1 MQNKEKV
8 RNRVIN
14 IIAVIFFVLS
24 VSLFVIHRLLSVDS
38 IAHWYS
44 KYTGVLMDFDNRVEA
59 IDNSW
64 LVILAIEAN
73 FFLKAVI
80 PWIPISCICV
90 MSGVVFKWPV
100 ALTINI
106 VGLTMLYSIKYLW
119 GKRLGGGNAEK
130 ILTKYEKAYTF
141 VDNNKIGSPILL
153 FFFRL
158 IPCLPLNSVSQLYGS
173 LEFEYWKFI
182 IISIV
187 GSSYKLFSYTII
199 GRNVYDPLSGKFL
212 LPLAFLFLF
221 SSITIF
227 AVNSAINVTGASIRH
242 FRRLKRKT
250 DKNKS
255 GGTNDEIN

>member
-1 MQNKEKV
+1 MQKREKA
-8 RNRVIN
+8 RSRALN
-14 IIAVIFFVLS
+14 IIAVISFLLS
-24 VSLFVIHRLLSVDS
+24 VSLFVVHRLLDIDS
-38 IAHWYS
+38 FALWYS
-44 KYTGVLMDFDNRVEA
+44 KYTGVLMDFENRVES

-90 MSGVVFKWPV
+90 MSGVVFRWPV
-100 ALTINI
+100 ALPINI
-106 VGLTMLYSIKYLW
+106 VGLAMLYSIKYFW
-119 GKRLGGGNAEK
+119 GKHLGGGNAEK
-130 ILTKYEKAYTF
+130 ILAKYEKMHKFMDT
-141 VDNNKIGSPILL
+141 NKYGSSILL
-153 FFFRL
+153 FAFRL

-173 LEFEYWKFI
+173 LGYDYWKFLV
-182 IISIV
+182 ISLL

-221 SSITIF
+221 SSITII

-242 FRRLKRKT
+242 FRSIKRKSES
-250 DKNKS
+250 KGP
-255 GGTNDEIN
+255 GGTNQ